1 MKVTII
7 IDKVHWL
14 KGEKSFDLQ
23 LASSKK
29 GARKTNLKQDKLN
42 VFYFKTDSESVS
54 RTDPVGKLT
63 WTRATLKCNKY
74 SENDAN
80 TVGQH

>member
-1 MKVTII
+1 MMVIIMEKVR
-7 IDKVHWL
+7 WL
-14 KGEKSFDLQ
+14 KGEMSFDLQ

-42 VFYFKTDSESVS
+42 WLYFKTDSESVS

-63 WTRATLKCNKY
+63 WTWATLKCNKY

-80 TVGQH
+80 TVDHH